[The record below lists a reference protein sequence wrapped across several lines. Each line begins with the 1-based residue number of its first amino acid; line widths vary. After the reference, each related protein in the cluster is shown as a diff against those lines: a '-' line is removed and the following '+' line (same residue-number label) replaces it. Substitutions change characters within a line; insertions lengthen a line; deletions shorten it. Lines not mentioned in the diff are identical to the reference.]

1 MRTRRLR
8 ATSGSK
14 TKMSIER
21 WRVPHGPGTHVLMDG
36 GILCVPPEETQD
48 FYREYIEAINLGSKL
63 YVVEQKTDNFKF
75 FVDLDYKAPEKL
87 TDEDLVQFCS
97 IIHKSL
103 ETSSPCLIAR
113 ARPRSIGEGLIK
125 SGVHIHW
132 PNLTVSRT
140 QAMNLR
146 SKIVTSLGADF
157 PFDWDKVI
165 DSSVY
170 GGSGLRM
177 LWSHKKPTGDP
188 YVPWRSLDGQEFS
201 KVPDVETLALFAIR
215 TEETLQLGEVEAL
228 RDTEPLEEFIQKYLE
243 GQSQAQVK
251 KVQRHEH
258 NGWYVQTDSKY
269 CERIHKEHK
278 SNHVWFHVASRRI
291 SQRCF
296 DEDCAEF
303 KGTEHIL
310 PPSIVE
316 QLNDVAIVGS
326 PPSCFLMDIFP
337 DGSKESI
344 QKVRAHGS
352 PVLGSRP
359 SKLATV
365 SGQSPHVRT
374 VGFVTGR

>member
-1 MRTRRLR
+1 
-8 ATSGSK
+8 
-14 TKMSIER
+14 MS
-21 WRVPHGPGTHVLMDG
+21 G
-36 GILCVPPEETQD
+36 GILHVPPEETRE
-48 FYREYIEAINLGSKL
+48 FYREYMEAIKLGTKL
-63 YVVEQKTDNFKF
+63 YVVEQKTENFKF

-87 TDEDLVQFCS
+87 ADEDLLQFCS
-97 IIHKSL
+97 IIHESL
-103 ETSSPCLIAR
+103 ETKSPCLIAR
-113 ARPRSIGEGLIK
+113 ARPRSVAGPLMEDGKPQSLIK

-132 PNLTVSRT
+132 PNLVVTRT

-146 SKIVTSLGADF
+146 TKIVTSLGADL

-165 DSSVY
+165 DASVY

-188 YVPWRSLDGQEFS
+188 YVPWRFLDGREFPKEPSLDVL
-201 KVPDVETLALFAIR
+201 KLFAIR
-215 TEETLQLGEVEAL
+215 TEEEEEKTRLAETL
-228 RDTEPLEEFIQKYLE
+228 TNIEPLEDFIQKYLE
-243 GQSQAQVK
+243 GQKRAHVK
-251 KVQRHEH
+251 KIQRHEH
-258 NGWYVQTDSKY
+258 DGWFVQTDSKF
-269 CERIHKEHK
+269 CERIRAEHK
-278 SNHVWFHVASRRI
+278 SNHVWFHIGNRRV

-337 DGSKESI
+337 DGSRESI
-344 QKVRAHGS
+344 QKVRSNGS

-359 SKLATV
+359 SKLAKV

-374 VGFVTGR
+374 IGFDPFG

>member
-1 MRTRRLR
+1 
-8 ATSGSK
+8 
-14 TKMSIER
+14 
-21 WRVPHGPGTHVLMDG
+21 MDG
-36 GILCVPPEETQD
+36 GILHVPPEETRD
-48 FYREYIEAINLGSKL
+48 FYREYIEAINLGTKL

-87 TDEDLVQFCS
+87 SDEDLVQFCS
-97 IIHKSL
+97 IIHKAL
-103 ETSSPCLIAR
+103 ETSSSCLIAR
-113 ARPRSIGEGLIK
+113 ARPRSVAEGLIK

-146 SKIVTSLGADF
+146 TKIVMSLAADL
-157 PFDWDKVI
+157 PFDWDKII

-177 LWSHKKPTGDP
+177 LWSHKRPTGDP

-201 KVPDVETLALFAIR
+201 KVPDIDTLALFAIR
-215 TEETLQLGEVEAL
+215 TEETSQFGEVEAL

-243 GQSQAQVK
+243 GQNQAQVK

-269 CERIHKEHK
+269 CERIHKEHR

-303 KGTEHIL
+303 KGTDHIL

-337 DGSKESI
+337 DGSKESV

-374 VGFVTGR
+374 VGFVTRR

>member
-14 TKMSIER
+14 TNMSIER
-21 WRVPHGPGTHVLMDG
+21 WMVPHGPGTHVLMSG

-63 YVVEQKTDNFKF
+63 YVVEQKTESFKF

-103 ETSSPCLIAR
+103 ETSSPCLISK

-132 PNLTVSRT
+132 PNLIVSRT

-146 SKIVTSLGADF
+146 SKIVTSLTADF

-188 YVPWRSLDGQEFS
+188 YVPWRSLDGREFS
-201 KVPDVETLALFAIR
+201 KVANVDTLALFSVR
-215 TEETLQLGEVEAL
+215 TDEEVQQTEVL
-228 RDTEPLEEFIQKYLE
+228 TDTEPLEDFVQKYME
-243 GQSQAQVK
+243 GQSKAQVK

-258 NGWYVQTDSKY
+258 NGWFAQTDSKF
-269 CERIHKEHK
+269 CERIRKEHK
-278 SNHVWFHVASRRI
+278 SNHVWFSIHSGRI
-291 SQRCF
+291 SQRCL
-296 DEDCAEF
+296 DEECAEF

-316 QLNDVAIVGS
+316 RLKDVAIVGS

-337 DGSKESI
+337 DGSRESV
-344 QKVRAHGS
+344 QKVRKDGP
-352 PVLGSRP
+352 PVLGSGP
-359 SKLATV
+359 SKLAKV

-374 VGFVTGR
+374 IGFGSSG

>member
-1 MRTRRLR
+1 
-8 ATSGSK
+8 
-14 TKMSIER
+14 MSIER
-21 WRVPHGPGTHVLMDG
+21 WRVPHGPGTHVLMSG

-63 YVVEQKTDNFKF
+63 YVVEQKTESFKF

-87 TDEDLVQFCS
+87 SDEDLVQFCS

-103 ETSSPCLIAR
+103 ETSSPCLISK

-146 SKIVTSLGADF
+146 SKIVTSLSADF

-188 YVPWRSLDGQEFS
+188 YVPWRSLDGREFS
-201 KVPDVETLALFAIR
+201 KVANVDTLALFSVR
-215 TEETLQLGEVEAL
+215 TDEEAHQTDEVLA
-228 RDTEPLEEFIQKYLE
+228 DSGPLEDFVQKYME
-243 GQSQAQVK
+243 GQSQAHIK

-258 NGWYVQTDSKY
+258 NGWFAQTDSKF
-269 CERIHKEHK
+269 CERIRKEHK
-278 SNHVWFHVASRRI
+278 SNHVWFSIHSGRI
-291 SQRCF
+291 SQRCL
-296 DEDCAEF
+296 DEECAEF

-316 QLNDVAIVGS
+316 RLKDVAIVGS

-337 DGSKESI
+337 DRPRESL
-344 QKVRAHGS
+344 QKVRKDDPS
-352 PVLGSRP
+352 VLGSGP
-359 SKLATV
+359 SKLAKV

-374 VGFVTGR
+374 VGFESAR

>member
-1 MRTRRLR
+1 MMTRRLR
-8 ATSGSK
+8 GTSASK
-14 TKMSIER
+14 IKMSIER
-21 WRVPHGPGTHVLMDG
+21 WRVPQGPGTHVLMSG
-36 GILCVPPEETQD
+36 GILCVPSEETQD
-48 FYREYIEAINLGSKL
+48 FYREYIQAINLGTKL
-63 YVVEQKTDNFKF
+63 YVVEQKTDLFKF

-87 TDEDLVQFCS
+87 SDEDLVHFCS
-97 IIHKSL
+97 IIHKAL

-146 SKIVTSLGADF
+146 TKIVTSLADDF

-165 DSSVY
+165 DASVY

-188 YVPWRSLDGQEFS
+188 YVPWRSLDGREFS
-201 KVPDVETLALFAIR
+201 KVPDVETVALFAIR
-215 TEETLQLGEVEAL
+215 TEEGTLHPEVLGNTGQLEDFV
-228 RDTEPLEEFIQKYLE
+228 QKYME
-243 GQSQAQVK
+243 GQGRAHIK
-251 KVQRHEH
+251 KVQRGEH
-258 NGWYVQTDSKY
+258 NGWYAQTDSKF

-278 SNHVWFHVASRRI
+278 SNHVWFHIGSKRI

-296 DEDCAEF
+296 DEECAEF

-316 QLNDVAIVGS
+316 KLEDVAIVGS
-326 PPSCFLMDIFP
+326 PSSSFLMDIFP
-337 DGSKESI
+337 NGVSVAV
-344 QKVRAHGS
+344 QKVRNDGPSIFGS
-352 PVLGSRP
+352 GPNE
-359 SKLATV
+359 LAKV
-365 SGQSPHVRT
+365 SGQSSHVCAI
-374 VGFVTGR
+374 GFESGR

>member
-1 MRTRRLR
+1 
-8 ATSGSK
+8 
-14 TKMSIER
+14 MSIER

-48 FYREYIEAINLGSKL
+48 FYREYIQAINLGTKL
-63 YVVEQKTDNFKF
+63 YVVEQKTESFKF

-87 TDEDLVQFCS
+87 SDEDLVQFCS
-97 IIHKSL
+97 IIHKAL

-113 ARPRSIGEGLIK
+113 ARPRPVGESLIK

-132 PNLTVSRT
+132 PNLSVSRT

-146 SKIVTSLGADF
+146 TKIVTSLSTDF

-165 DSSVY
+165 DASVY

-188 YVPWRSLDGQEFS
+188 YVPWRSLDGREFS
-201 KVPDVETLALFAIR
+201 KVPDGDTLALFAIR
-215 TEETLQLGEVEAL
+215 TDEEAPHTEILGN
-228 RDTEPLEEFIQKYLE
+228 TEPLEDFVQKYMD
-243 GQSQAQVK
+243 GQRRAHVK

-258 NGWYVQTDSKY
+258 NGWFVQTDSKF
-269 CERIHKEHK
+269 CERIRTEHK
-278 SNHVWFHVASRRI
+278 SNHIWFSIHSGRI
-291 SQRCF
+291 SQRCL
-296 DEDCAEF
+296 DEECAEF

-316 QLNDVAIVGS
+316 QLKDVAIVGS

-337 DGSKESI
+337 DGSSVPV
-344 QKVRAHGS
+344 QKVRASGPSVFGS
-352 PVLGSRP
+352 GPN
-359 SKLATV
+359 KLAKV
-365 SGQSPHVRT
+365 SREPPHVRT
-374 VGFVTGR
+374 VGFGPFG

>member
-1 MRTRRLR
+1 MTRRRLR
-8 ATSGSK
+8 DVNVSK

-21 WRVPHGPGTHVLMDG
+21 WRVPQGPGTHVLMSG
-36 GILCVPPEETQD
+36 GILCVPSEETQD
-48 FYREYIEAINLGSKL
+48 FYREYIQAINLGTKL
-63 YVVEQKTDNFKF
+63 YVVEQKTDLFKF

-87 TDEDLVQFCS
+87 SDEDLVQFCS
-97 IIHKSL
+97 IIHKAL
-103 ETSSPCLIAR
+103 ETPSPCLIAR

-146 SKIVTSLGADF
+146 TKIVTSLASDF

-165 DSSVY
+165 DASVY

-188 YVPWRSLDGQEFS
+188 YVPWRSLDGHEFS
-201 KVPDVETLALFAIR
+201 KVPDVETVALFAIR
-215 TEETLQLGEVEAL
+215 TEEGVPHPEVLGNTGQLEDFV
-228 RDTEPLEEFIQKYLE
+228 QKYME
-243 GQSQAQVK
+243 GQSRSHIK
-251 KVQRHEH
+251 KVQRGEH
-258 NGWYVQTDSKY
+258 NGWYAQTDSKY

-278 SNHVWFHVASRRI
+278 SNHIWFHIGSKRI

-296 DEDCAEF
+296 DEECAEF

-316 QLNDVAIVGS
+316 KLEDVAIVGS
-326 PPSCFLMDIFP
+326 PSSSFLMDIFP
-337 DGSKESI
+337 NGVSVSV
-344 QKVRAHGS
+344 QKVRNDGPPVFGS
-352 PVLGSRP
+352 GPNE
-359 SKLATV
+359 LATI
-365 SGQSPHVRT
+365 SGQSSHVRT
-374 VGFVTGR
+374 VGFESGR

>member
-1 MRTRRLR
+1 
-8 ATSGSK
+8 
-14 TKMSIER
+14 MSIER
-21 WRVPHGPGTHVLMDG
+21 WMVPHGPGTHVLMSG

-48 FYREYIEAINLGSKL
+48 FYREYIQAINLGSKL
-63 YVVEQKTDNFKF
+63 YVVEQKTESFKF

-87 TDEDLVQFCS
+87 SDEDLVQFCS

-103 ETSSPCLIAR
+103 ETSSPCLISK
-113 ARPRSIGEGLIK
+113 ARPRSISEGLIK

-146 SKIVTSLGADF
+146 SKIVSSLAADF

-177 LWSHKKPTGDP
+177 LWSHKKPAGDP
-188 YVPWRSLDGQEFS
+188 YVPWRSLDGREFS
-201 KVPDVETLALFAIR
+201 KTPDVETLALFAIR
-215 TEETLQLGEVEAL
+215 TEEDPTTGGEVAL
-228 RDTEPLEEFIQKYLE
+228 GDTGPLEDFVQKYME
-243 GQSQAQVK
+243 GQSKAQVK

-258 NGWYVQTDSKY
+258 NGWYVQTDSKF
-269 CERIHKEHK
+269 CERIRKEHK
-278 SNHVWFHVASRRI
+278 SNHVWFHIASRRI

-296 DEDCAEF
+296 DEECAEF

-316 QLNDVAIVGS
+316 QLHDVAIVGS

-337 DGSKESI
+337 NGSRESV
-344 QKVRAHGS
+344 QKVRSTGP
-352 PVLGSRP
+352 PVLGAGP
-359 SKLATV
+359 GKLAKV

-374 VGFVTGR
+374 VGFDPFG

>member
-1 MRTRRLR
+1 MTRRRLR
-8 ATSGSK
+8 DVNVSK

-21 WRVPHGPGTHVLMDG
+21 WRVPQGPGTHVLMSG
-36 GILCVPPEETQD
+36 GILCVPSEETQD
-48 FYREYIEAINLGSKL
+48 FYREYIQAINLGTKL
-63 YVVEQKTDNFKF
+63 YVVEQKTDLFKF

-87 TDEDLVQFCS
+87 SDEDLVQFCS
-97 IIHKSL
+97 IIHKAL
-103 ETSSPCLIAR
+103 ETPSPCLIAR

-146 SKIVTSLGADF
+146 TKIVTSLASDF

-165 DSSVY
+165 DASVY

-188 YVPWRSLDGQEFS
+188 YVPWRSLDGREFS
-201 KVPDVETLALFAIR
+201 KVPDVETVALFAIR
-215 TEETLQLGEVEAL
+215 TEEGVPHPEVLGNTGQLEDFV
-228 RDTEPLEEFIQKYLE
+228 QKYME
-243 GQSQAQVK
+243 GQSRSHIK
-251 KVQRHEH
+251 KVQRGEH
-258 NGWYVQTDSKY
+258 NGWYAQTDSKY

-278 SNHVWFHVASRRI
+278 SNHIWFHIGSKRI

-296 DEDCAEF
+296 DEECAEF

-316 QLNDVAIVGS
+316 KLEDVAIVGS
-326 PPSCFLMDIFP
+326 PSSSFLMDIFP
-337 DGSKESI
+337 NGVSVSV
-344 QKVRAHGS
+344 QKVRNDGPPVFGS
-352 PVLGSRP
+352 GPNE
-359 SKLATV
+359 LATI
-365 SGQSPHVRT
+365 SGQSSHVRT
-374 VGFVTGR
+374 VGFESGR

>member
-1 MRTRRLR
+1 
-8 ATSGSK
+8 
-14 TKMSIER
+14 MS
-21 WRVPHGPGTHVLMDG
+21 G

-48 FYREYIEAINLGSKL
+48 FYREYIEAINLGTKL
-63 YVVEQKTDNFKF
+63 YVVEQKTENFKF

-87 TDEDLVQFCS
+87 ADEDLVQFCS
-97 IIHKSL
+97 IIHKAL

-146 SKIVTSLGADF
+146 TKIVTSLSADF

-165 DSSVY
+165 DASVY

-188 YVPWRSLDGQEFS
+188 YVPWRSLDGREFS
-201 KVPDVETLALFAIR
+201 KVPDTETLTLFAIR
-215 TEETLQLGEVEAL
+215 TDEEVVQTEVLG
-228 RDTEPLEEFIQKYLE
+228 DSGPLEDFVQKYME
-243 GQSQAQVK
+243 GQARAHIK

-258 NGWYVQTDSKY
+258 NGWFVQTDSKF
-269 CERIHKEHK
+269 CERIRTEHK
-278 SNHVWFHVASRRI
+278 SNHIWFSIHSGRI
-291 SQRCF
+291 SQRCL

-316 QLNDVAIVGS
+316 QLKDVAIVGS

-337 DGSKESI
+337 DGSRESF
-344 QKVRAHGS
+344 QKVRSTGTPVFGAGS
-352 PVLGSRP
+352 N
-359 SKLATV
+359 KLAKV

-374 VGFVTGR
+374 VGFDPFG